1 MNIFLRIQKIY
12 VELFYET
19 TASGNKFKS
28 SGKVSNKIL
37 NINNFHGG
45 SLNT

>member
-1 MNIFLRIQKIY
+1 MNVFLRIQKIY

-19 TASGNKFKS
+19 TASGKKFKF

-37 NINNFHGG
+37 NINDSHGG